1 VKRSA
6 YIDAASTIGKIPSD
20 VVDVMVVNYLWLSL
34 GGRLQMLSQGKYN
47 HRVDGSSFYMR
58 TEGPSKKRLHELFKR
73 FESGMM
79 FDKDC
84 LESLRRGEI

>member
-1 VKRSA
+1 
-6 YIDAASTIGKIPSD
+6 
-20 VVDVMVVNYLWLSL
+20 
-34 GGRLQMLSQGKYN
+34 
-47 HRVDGSSFYMR
+47 
-58 TEGPSKKRLHELFKR
+58 LHELFKR